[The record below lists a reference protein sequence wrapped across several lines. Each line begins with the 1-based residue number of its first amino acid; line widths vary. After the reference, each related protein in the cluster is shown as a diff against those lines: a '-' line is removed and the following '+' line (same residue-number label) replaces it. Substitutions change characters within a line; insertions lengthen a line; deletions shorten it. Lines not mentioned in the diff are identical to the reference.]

1 MKMYLQTGRTN
12 YENRRRFKKAEV
24 PVPIEEYKQADFEY
38 DLCSFCG
45 AVINRK
51 VVNQIG
57 YPERDFFIW
66 YDDTEY
72 SLRIMNVSKFLNVN
86 NAILNHKT
94 KIVDATSGNNVTR
107 FNWKTYYGYRNIIY
121 SDRKHHMLWVGI
133 RYHLA
138 RWLRAGISDFLNPSI
153 DKEISKYNLQLI
165 IDAIHDGLVG
175 HLGINKDYRP

>member
-1 MKMYLQTGRTN
+1 
-12 YENRRRFKKAEV
+12 
-24 PVPIEEYKQADFEY
+24 
-38 DLCSFCG
+38 
-45 AVINRK
+45 
-51 VVNQIG
+51 
-57 YPERDFFIW
+57 
-66 YDDTEY
+66 
-72 SLRIMNVSKFLNVN
+72 MNVSKFLNVN